1 MNGNQFVYGTA
12 MPIAQRA
19 QAEQQ
24 VNKIIKANL
33 PQELSKYFL
42 FDAMQSSD
50 LLKEGVFSQ
59 LIRENIE
66 NVMGFNK

>member
-1 MNGNQFVYGTA
+1 MNMNGNQFVYGTA
-12 MPIAQRA
+12 MPMAQRTV
-19 QAEQQ
+19 AEQQ

-50 LLKEGVFSQ
+50 LLKEGVFRS
-59 LIRENIE
+59 
-66 NVMGFNK
+66 